1 MGNAVKKKVRPAATE
16 SGLGNLI
23 NRFII
28 QECRGKSNGRICTIR
43 KRTLPVFAEIE
54 RIKEKHRITSLTLES
69 FNLIDQFHGS
79 HGGKG
84 SFMGKREYKHT
95 RSIEQNFTKVK

>member
-1 MGNAVKKKVRPAATE
+1 MGEFAQLEKELR
-16 SGLGNLI
+16 
-23 NRFII
+23 
-28 QECRGKSNGRICTIR
+28 
-43 KRTLPVFAEIE
+43 PVFAEIE

-95 RSIEQNFTKVK
+95 RAVEHNFVQIK

>member
-1 MGNAVKKKVRPAATE
+1 MGEFAQLEKELR
-16 SGLGNLI
+16 
-23 NRFII
+23 
-28 QECRGKSNGRICTIR
+28 
-43 KRTLPVFAEIE
+43 PVFAEIE
-54 RIKEKHRITSLTLES
+54 RIKEKHRITSITLES

-95 RSIEQNFTKVK
+95 RAVGHSFVQIK

>member
-1 MGNAVKKKVRPAATE
+1 MGEFTQLEKELR
-16 SGLGNLI
+16 
-23 NRFII
+23 
-28 QECRGKSNGRICTIR
+28 
-43 KRTLPVFAEIE
+43 PVFAEIE
-54 RIKEKHRITSLTLES
+54 RIKEKHRITSITLES

-95 RSIEQNFTKVK
+95 RSVEQNFVKVK

>member
-1 MGNAVKKKVRPAATE
+1 MGEFAQLEKELRPA
-16 SGLGNLI
+16 
-23 NRFII
+23 
-28 QECRGKSNGRICTIR
+28 
-43 KRTLPVFAEIE
+43 FAEIE
-54 RIKEKHRITSLTLES
+54 RIKEKHRITSITLES

-95 RSIEQNFTKVK
+95 RSVEQNFVKVK

>member
-1 MGNAVKKKVRPAATE
+1 MGEFAQLEKELR
-16 SGLGNLI
+16 
-23 NRFII
+23 
-28 QECRGKSNGRICTIR
+28 
-43 KRTLPVFAEIE
+43 PVFAEIE
-54 RIKEKHRITSLTLES
+54 RIKEKHRTTSITLES

-95 RSIEQNFTKVK
+95 RSVEQNFVKVK

>member
-1 MGNAVKKKVRPAATE
+1 MGEFTQLEKE
-16 SGLGNLI
+16 L
-23 NRFII
+23 
-28 QECRGKSNGRICTIR
+28 
-43 KRTLPVFAEIE
+43 LPVFSEIE
-54 RIKEKHRITSLTLES
+54 RIKERHGITSLTLES

-95 RSIEQNFTKVK
+95 RSVEQNFVKVK

>member
-1 MGNAVKKKVRPAATE
+1 MGEFAQLEKELR
-16 SGLGNLI
+16 
-23 NRFII
+23 
-28 QECRGKSNGRICTIR
+28 
-43 KRTLPVFAEIE
+43 PVFAEIE
-54 RIKEKHRITSLTLES
+54 RIKEKHRITSITLES

-95 RSIEQNFTKVK
+95 RSVEQNFVKVKWWTMKRENPECNTPGKSYMELLSLKRV